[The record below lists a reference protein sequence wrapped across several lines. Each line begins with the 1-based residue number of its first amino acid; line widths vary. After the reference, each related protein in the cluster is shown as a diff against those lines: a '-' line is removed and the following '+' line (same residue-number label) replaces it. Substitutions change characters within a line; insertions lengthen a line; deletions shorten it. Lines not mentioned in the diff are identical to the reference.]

1 MALEKRGLAT
11 AVVVTDAFARYARRL
26 AGLSGMEAL
35 PLVALPHPVAG
46 RASDEVE
53 AMAKAARAELAAALT
68 RD

>member
-11 AVVVTDAFARYARRL
+11 AVVVTDAFEKYARRL
-26 AGLSGMEAL
+26 AGLHGMEAL

-46 RASDEVE
+46 RAREEVE

-68 RD
+68 RG

>member
-11 AVVVTDAFARYARRL
+11 AVIVTDAFENYARRL

-46 RASDEVE
+46 RASEEVE
-53 AMAKAARAELAAALT
+53 AKAARAELAAALT
-68 RD
+68 RG